1 VEAALDDRP
10 HPGKRRRLRSTPRHG

>member
-10 HPGKRRRLRSTPRHG
+10 HPGKRRRPRSTPRHG